1 MPRAGGAP
9 PPDLN
14 LRRIL
19 LVGLLVLALD
29 LLSKVIVRAELPV
42 HGPVVSLL
50 GETIRLTHVRNT
62 GSAFSLFQGGRFFF
76 IGFSVISI
84 ALIAALARSPR
95 YRTPAYATALGMI
108 LGGAFGNLI
117 DRIAFGHV
125 TDWIDIGVPSYRWP
139 TFNVA
144 DMGITIGV
152 ALLAVLMI
160 RQSREETPP
169 PEVDAV

>member
-1 MPRAGGAP
+1 MPGTGGAAP
-9 PPDLN
+9 ADLR

-29 LLSKVIVRAELPV
+29 LLSKVIVRAELSI
-42 HGPVVSLL
+42 HGPAVQLIGDTV
-50 GETIRLTHVRNT
+50 RLIHVRNT
-62 GSAFSLFQGGRFFF
+62 GSAFSLFQGGRYFF
-76 IGFSVISI
+76 IGFSIVSI
-84 ALIAALARSPR
+84 LLIAALARSPR
-95 YRTPAYATALGMI
+95 NRTGGYAVALGMI

-160 RQSREETPP
+160 RQSREEAPP
-169 PEVDAV
+169 PDASAA